1 MNQNLNKF
9 VFLIIVC
16 MSVIS
21 MSGALSA
28 SPAISNGKSVDS
40 PLVIFPLYI
49 ESESSAVPL
58 LTPNPA
64 QTPSPEL
71 FPFHESNQVPAPT
84 EESLDDS
91 ESAQASDSVYGW
103 MPQIDPEALKK
114 RLPSVN
120 TLNDQNLRHQ
130 TAASNIRIAITPS
143 RFVLNSNAQQ
153 LA

>member
-9 VFLIIVC
+9 VFFIIFCV
-16 MSVIS
+16 SVTL
-21 MSGALSA
+21 MSGGVSA
-28 SPAISNGKSVDS
+28 SPSMPIGENVNAT
-40 PLVIFPLYI
+40 LVIFPFYI

-58 LTPNPA
+58 STPNPA

-120 TLNDQNLRHQ
+120 TLNDQTLRRQ
-130 TAASNIRIAITPS
+130 ATRSNICIAFTPS
-143 RFVLNSNAQQ
+143 RCVMNSIVNQ

>member
-9 VFLIIVC
+9 VFFIIVC
-16 MSVIS
+16 VSVTL
-21 MSGALSA
+21 MLSGVSA
-28 SPAISNGKSVDS
+28 SPSKPNGKNVNAT
-40 PLVIFPLYI
+40 LVIFPFYI

-58 LTPNPA
+58 STPNPA